1 MKRLNKEKFD
11 EEILK
16 FIAFQVL
23 TGIQYCHENKII
35 HRDLKPEN
43 IFVNNNGFIK
53 IGNFGDAQKFIKDN

>member
-23 TGIQYCHENKII
+23 TGI
-35 HRDLKPEN
+35 
-43 IFVNNNGFIK
+43 
-53 IGNFGDAQKFIKDN
+53 